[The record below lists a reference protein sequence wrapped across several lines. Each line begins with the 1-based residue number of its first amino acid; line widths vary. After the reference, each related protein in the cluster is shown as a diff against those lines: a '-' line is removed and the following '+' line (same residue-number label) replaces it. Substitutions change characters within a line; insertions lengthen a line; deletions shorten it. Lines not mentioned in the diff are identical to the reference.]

1 MDSAR
6 FSAGLRE
13 IQMRATTIDL
23 SNVDF
28 PSSSIVNLHTL
39 KGGGD
44 GKYPTFGSANRAY
57 GRVNF
62 LRNISYG
69 GKVNLLQD
77 RPSFDLHGT
86 NIKISKLP

>member
-1 MDSAR
+1 
-6 FSAGLRE
+6 
-13 IQMRATTIDL
+13 MRATTIDL

-28 PSSSIVNLHTL
+28 PSSSIVQLHAM
-39 KGGGD
+39 KGGLD

-69 GKVNLLQD
+69 GKAKLLQN
-77 RPSFDLHGT
+77 RSSFDLHGT